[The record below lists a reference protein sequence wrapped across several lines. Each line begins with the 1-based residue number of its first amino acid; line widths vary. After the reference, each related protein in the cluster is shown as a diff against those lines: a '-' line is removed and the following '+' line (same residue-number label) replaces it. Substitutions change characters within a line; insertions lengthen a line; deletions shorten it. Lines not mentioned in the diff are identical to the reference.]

1 MPLTMTIY
9 SIRSEGPK
17 SNTGEAKAFRK
28 AWRKSLTFFFGLA
41 YCRNGVGPGDPYIN
55 GFGTGG
61 MKGSSSEQYLT
72 RIAEPHHHH
81 HGQSQ
86 EDFGLANGLND
97 LSNVVS
103 ETTVFS

>member
-1 MPLTMTIY
+1 MTIY